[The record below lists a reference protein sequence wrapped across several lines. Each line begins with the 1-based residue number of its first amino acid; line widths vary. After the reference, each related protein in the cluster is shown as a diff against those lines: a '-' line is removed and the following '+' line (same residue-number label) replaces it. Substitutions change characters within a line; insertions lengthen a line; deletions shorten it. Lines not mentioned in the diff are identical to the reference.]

1 MEWKYFRSITG
12 VTFNPASSD
21 LALHILCCPSSGVR
35 HATWWTVPTLTAP
48 GRASGWQRRSTNAP
62 GPPLP
67 AAYLNRSPSCLMSL
81 NPMVSV
87 RRDEVFSYPSSERV
101 TPKKP
106 LMACSRGTDPRL
118 PPLRLSPECATSS
131 RFKPSGS
138 EKEINCS
145 SKRSTGPVKPTPCLL
160 RRSSQYPTLPRGIEK
175 EVVVTCPAPFLP
187 RGALGH
193 GKNVRIVPGW
203 PSSSP

>member
-1 MEWKYFRSITG
+1 MEWKYLRSITG
-12 VTFNPASSD
+12 VTLNPASTSSS
-21 LALHILCCPSSGVR
+21 LHIFCCASSGVR
-35 HATWWTVPTLTAP
+35 HATWWTVPTLTNP
-48 GRASGWQRRSTNAP
+48 GRASGWQRRSTVAL

-67 AAYLNRSPSCLMSL
+67 AAYLNRFPSCLVSL
-81 NPMVSV
+81 NPIVSV

-101 TPKKP
+101 TPKRP
-106 LMACSRGTDPRL
+106 LVACSLSTDPR
-118 PPLRLSPECATSS
+118 PQPLRISPACATSS
-131 RFKPSGS
+131 RFRPSGS

-145 SKRSTGPVKPTPCLL
+145 SKRSTGPVKATSCLP
-160 RRSSQYPTLPRGIEK
+160 RRSTQYLTLSRGIEK

-187 RGALGH
+187 RGAPGH